1 MTATETEKLRT
12 LCEINKR
19 QRRTIDRLKEALRL
33 ATEAAEEFDRQSNE
47 VFALVHENRQKGAC
61 THVQK

>member
-12 LCEINKR
+12 LLEINKR
-19 QRRTIDRLKEALRL
+19 QRRLIDKLKEALRQ

-47 VFALVHENRQKGAC
+47 VFALVHENRQKGAH
-61 THVQK
+61 THGQE